1 MKKAL
6 AILSFGLAACAA
18 NASYLYWQVDPT
30 AGGNTAGSFTYDS
43 ARIGWY
49 EASTVDPSMT
59 LAERIDADK
68 TSIGWSSAYDASEG
82 GAMEIPA
89 ALKLDDIGG
98 ASGAGYVYF
107 IELTNYN
114 DGSPH
119 VAFGEE
125 LTYSDLASMGYVS
138 TDLPGASL
146 VPLAWHGGT
155 FNAVPEPTGALLMVF
170 GLAFLGLK
178 RRTA

>member
-6 AILSFGLAACAA
+6 VVLSLGLAACAA

-30 AGGNTAGSFTYDS
+30 AGGNTAGSFNYDS

-49 EASTVDPSMT
+49 VASAVDPSVT
-59 LAERIDADK
+59 LAERVASD
-68 TSIGWSSAYDASEG
+68 SIGWSAGYYDASDG
-82 GAMEIPA
+82 GAMELSE
-89 ALKLDDIGG
+89 ALDLGSIGG
-98 ASGAGYVYF
+98 NSGADYVYF
-107 IELTNYN
+107 IELMNYN
-114 DGSPH
+114 SGNPTH

-125 LTYSDLASMGYVS
+125 LTYAELVSKGYVS
-138 TDLPGASL
+138 TDLPGSQL
-146 VPLAWHGGT
+146 VPMTWHGGT

-178 RRTA
+178 RRMA

>member
-30 AGGNTAGSFTYDS
+30 AGDNTAGSFTYDS

-49 EASTVDPSMT
+49 EASAVEPGRV
-59 LAERIDADK
+59 AEGSVNWSDAY
-68 TSIGWSSAYDASEG
+68 YDASEG
-82 GAMEIPA
+82 GAMELSAP
-89 ALKLDDIGG
+89 LNLDSIGYN
-98 ASGAGYVYF
+98 SGAGYVYF

-114 DGSPH
+114 NGNPTH
-119 VAFGEE
+119 VAYGEE
-125 LTYSDLASMGYVS
+125 LTYSDLASKGYVS
-138 TDLPGASL
+138 ADLPDGHL
-146 VPLAWHGGT
+146 VPMSWHGGSYS
-155 FNAVPEPTGALLMVF
+155 AVPEPTGALLMAL